1 METPPK
7 IIEAPA
13 REVAVEVL
21 PPQRAG
27 PAPPLLMETPP
38 IHALSA
44 LILVAVDNL
53 WNLADWMV
61 IDWVVTIPLSFVT
74 VAVPVFL
81 IQKFL
86 KKDSVGRALSFAAL
100 LGALAAVPTSITGTP
115 VGLALL
121 AWTGLGKLFGRA
133 PLKR

>member
-1 METPPK
+1 MTK
-7 IIEAPA
+7 
-13 REVAVEVL
+13 EVAVEVL
-21 PPQRAG
+21 PPEPPPQ
-27 PAPPLLMETPP
+27 APPVSHLEGPP

-53 WNLADWMV
+53 WNLADWAV
-61 IDWVVTIPLSFVT
+61 VDWIFTIPLSFIT

-81 IQKFL
+81 IQKFV
-86 KKDSVGRALSFAAL
+86 KKDSAGRATAFAAL

-121 AWTGLGKLFGRA
+121 AWSGFGKLLNKPA
-133 PLKR
+133 PK

>member
-1 METPPK
+1 MPPK
-7 IIEAPA
+7 IIEAPVK
-13 REVAVEVL
+13 EISVEVL
-21 PPQRAG
+21 PPQ
-27 PAPPLLMETPP
+27 PAPPVPPLLVEGPP

-44 LILVAVDNL
+44 LVLVAVDNL
-53 WNLADWMV
+53 WNLAEWVV

-100 LGALAAVPTSITGTP
+100 LGVLAAVPTSITGTP

-121 AWTGLGKLFGRA
+121 AWTGLGKLFGKA
-133 PLKR
+133 SLKR